1 MSEQECVDGDGAA
14 GIKTSISYIVCVF
27 VFAQRTFHDPQA
39 AEARL
44 RRGAAPPPRLLRRHA
59 HGRAAEP
66 PVQRRD
72 AGEFWGECRTG
83 LRDAM
88 PCGRSRSIDGDGL
101 IAAHSHYIQNQVSK
115 TLSADTSYFLR
126 NFAQVSTAKRMTRKV
141 LFESSIATGSR
152 LTEVLSESSI
162 ATGSRHPTLP
172 RPFTQSTDTRAPARW
187 A

>member
-1 MSEQECVDGDGAA
+1 MCLHIELSTTHRLR
-14 GIKTSISYIVCVF
+14 KR
-27 VFAQRTFHDPQA
+27 VFAAVLHRRLAFFDATRTGELLNRLSNDVTQA
-39 AEARL
+39 SL
-44 RRGAAPPPRLLRRHA
+44 G
-59 HGRAAEP
+59 G
-66 PVQRRD
+66 
-72 AGEFWGECRTG
+72 CRTG
-83 LRDAM
+83 LCDAM
-88 PCGRSRSIDGDGL
+88 PCGRSRSIAGDGL
-101 IAAHSHYIQNQVSK
+101 IAAHSHYIQKPDERQNQVSK

-126 NFAQVSTAKRMTRKV
+126 NFAQVSTAKRRTRKV